1 MGWCVTGDVHLSCC
15 AGNAA
20 CKVQHD
26 VADPK
31 SHSATRTRLEDLVE
45 LGTPRYEKLLEARQL
60 RFRGGCLQGHMLDQV
75 GA

>member
-26 VADPK
+26 IADPK
-31 SHSATRTRLEDLVE
+31 SHTTRTKMEDLVE

-60 RFRGGCLQGHMLDQV
+60 TFSGGYFQGHMLDQV
-75 GA
+75 VA